1 MADVGE
7 DLKAALKA
15 KLTRTIPGSANRRHE
30 NDRKHKLAED
40 DGRRRPEAVARDE
53 QVNLKV
59 PKGTQARMAAIAEAQ
74 GISRVAAFMKM
85 LADAEA
91 KLGSKS

>member
-15 KLTRTIPGSANRRHE
+15 KLTRVMPGSADRRHE
-30 NDRKHKLAED
+30 RDRKHKLAED
-40 DGRRRPEAVARDE
+40 DGRRRAEALARDE
-53 QVNLKV
+53 QINFKA
-59 PKGTQARMAAIAEAQ
+59 PKGTQARVAALAKAQ

-91 KLGSKS
+91 KLGVKP

>member
-1 MADVGE
+1 VADVGE

-40 DGRRRPEAVARDE
+40 DGRRRAEALARDE
-53 QVNLKV
+53 QINFKA
-59 PKGTQARMAAIAEAQ
+59 PKGTQARMAAIAQAQ

-91 KLGSKS
+91 KLGLKP